1 MVLMRYAHLPAAT
14 TSQQSAAARTCFV
27 VGDHLRHASG
37 VTGQLE
43 LSLGKLVLPEVFEA
57 VRRQDRVADRGHD
70 RSMAEIGLDGASV
83 MAVVSELET
92 AGMPQHY

>member
-1 MVLMRYAHLPAAT
+1 M
-14 TSQQSAAARTCFV
+14 CFV

-57 VRRQDRVADRGHD
+57 VRGQGRVANRGHD
-70 RSMAEIGLDGASV
+70 RSVAEIGLDGASV
-83 MAVVSELET
+83 VAIVGELEP
-92 AGMPQHY
+92 AGNAVACGNGRGT